1 MDNSMDQKKYP
12 IVPPNELRCVWMT
25 AGILSYQLCNHR
37 FDCEDCP
44 LDSAMRMHFSQ
55 QASVAKTLRQAYSS
69 RLEGQKLRPEF
80 LYSLKHYWIK
90 RQDRSSV
97 RIGIEPKLASILV
110 SPRAIVLPSVGEQ
123 VQKDKVCAW
132 VVTEGGTLQITS
144 PLDGEVWDANAPL
157 ADRPHD
163 LCDYPMDRG
172 WLFELMI
179 KEEDLEQ
186 AQLLCMAEA
195 EKIYTEDDAKF
206 QLLVK
211 AELEKN
217 YEETGNTLPDGGQ
230 FLQSVADMLGV
241 EKYFRLVR
249 EVFM

>member
-1 MDNSMDQKKYP
+1 MDKAMDQKKYP
-12 IVPPNELRCVWMT
+12 VVPSNELRCVWMT
-25 AGILSYQLCNHR
+25 AGILSYQLCNR
-37 FDCEDCP
+37 KFDCEDCP

-55 QASVAKTLRQAYSS
+55 QASVTKTLRQAYSS
-69 RLEGQKLRPEF
+69 RLEGQKLRPEC
-80 LYSLKHYWIK
+80 LYSRKHYWLK

-97 RIGIEPKLASILV
+97 RIGIEPTLASILV

-123 VQKDKVCAW
+123 LQKDKVCAW

-179 KEEDLEQ
+179 KEEDLAQ
-186 AQLLCMAEA
+186 AKLLSMEDA
-195 EKIYTEDDAKF
+195 EKIFTDDNAKF
-206 QLLVK
+206 QMLVK

-217 YEETGNTLPDGGQ
+217 YEATGVTLPDGGQ

-241 EKYFRLVR
+241 EKYFKLVR
-249 EVFM
+249 DVFM